1 MCYYLDDIV
10 KDININFSNILVD
23 KKLYENILV
32 YEKLYKNHWSW
43 INGYMDQKLLHVG
56 FDKIGGFI
64 KVLVGNLDIQYYLIM
79 DCLIKFVIRL
89 NIL

>member
-10 KDININFSNILVD
+10 KDINIDFSNILVD

-32 YEKLYKNHWSW
+32 YENLYKNHWSW

-64 KVLVGNLDIQYYLIM
+64 KVLVGNLDI
-79 DCLIKFVIRL
+79 
-89 NIL
+89 